1 MKYTINY
8 CQKKINRQTC
18 FGLIAILIFFL
29 LLSCENKFTESR
41 FDEEDEIQIMDY
53 LDTNE
58 DLSIFRDLINYT
70 GKRNLLKTAG
80 SYTLFVPDN
89 EAFEKLFAR
98 LERQNGKNI
107 SSIDDETRE
116 FWLDYF
122 NYHLLDRK
130 INTNVLLPGALPSP
144 TLLNDKY
151 IIADIRDSYNAIKLN
166 NFSTII
172 QYNLEFAN
180 GYVNIIDEVLNPPT
194 ETIYSELKSS
204 GKYEIMLDLMEG
216 AGLTTFLEDSTI
228 TLLIENDETLIKNGF
243 QAEDIDNMDEW
254 LQYHIIPDSGYF
266 ANQLTARRFYSLYP
280 VEPLTFTVDEYGQY
294 SINQIYKFDQSLE
307 NGIDRVSS
315 NGIYHNLDTVLQIEE
330 AAPATI
336 RLNCYPP
343 GSPYGEQNV
352 FAQAPARIVMNTG
365 TRSYHQNEEF
375 RIIAFDAQQVG
386 DYFWMTFDDVPA
398 GKYMIRMI
406 HRAGSGRAKF
416 LVIYN
421 DDIVQSDIDLAK
433 VDGPFEEYNYLS
445 YNDFGEIEVESRSN
459 VMLTFVM
466 TDFASGRVGSYC
478 CDILLDIMELIPVI
492 E

>member
-1 MKYTINY
+1 MKYIINY
-8 CQKKINRQTC
+8 CQTRINPHTC
-18 FGLIAILIFFL
+18 LGLITILIFSL
-29 LLSCENKFTESR
+29 LLSCENKFRESR

-58 DLSIFRDLINYT
+58 DLSVFRDLIDYT

-80 SYTLFVPDN
+80 SYTLFVPNN

-98 LERQNGKNI
+98 LNQNGKNI
-107 SSIDDETRE
+107 SSIQDETKE
-116 FWLDYF
+116 FWLSYF
-122 NYHLLDRK
+122 NYHLLDKK
-130 INTNVLLPGALPSP
+130 INTNSLLPGALPSP
-144 TLLNDKY
+144 TLLNNKY

-166 NFSTII
+166 NFSTIV

-180 GYVNIIDEVLNPPT
+180 GYINIINEVLNPPT
-194 ETIYSELKSS
+194 ETIYDELKSS
-204 GKYEIMLDLMEG
+204 GKYKIMLDLMEET
-216 AGLTTFLEDSTI
+216 GLSTFLKDSTI
-228 TLLIENDETLIKNGF
+228 TLLIENDEMLIKNEF
-243 QAEDIDNMDEW
+243 RADDIGNLDEW

-266 ANQLTARRFYSLYP
+266 MNQLTARRFYSLYP
-280 VEPLTFTVDEYGQY
+280 VEPLTFTVDDYGKY
-294 SINQIYKFDQSLE
+294 TINQIYKLDQSLE
-307 NGIDRVSS
+307 YGIDRVSM
-315 NGIYHNLDTVLQIEE
+315 NGIFHNLDTVLQIEE

-343 GSPYGEQNV
+343 GSPYGQQNV

-365 TRSYHQNEEF
+365 TRSYHQNKEF
-375 RIIAFDAQQVG
+375 RIIAFDSQQVG
-386 DYFWMTFDDVPA
+386 DYFWLTFNDVPA
-398 GKYMIRMI
+398 GKYTIRMI

-421 DDIVQSDIDLAK
+421 DNIVQSDVDLAK

-445 YNDFGEIEVESRSN
+445 YNDFGEIVVESRSD
-459 VMLTFVM
+459 VTLTFVM
-466 TDFASGRVGSYC
+466 TAFAAGRVGSYC